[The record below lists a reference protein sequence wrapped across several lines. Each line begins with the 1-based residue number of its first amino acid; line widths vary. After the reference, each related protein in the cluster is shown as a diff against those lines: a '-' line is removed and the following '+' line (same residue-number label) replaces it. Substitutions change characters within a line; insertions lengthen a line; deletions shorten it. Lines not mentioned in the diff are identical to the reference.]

1 MTDGD
6 VRQVAPTLGFN
17 IETRTYKSFQLNL
30 WDVGGQKTIR
40 SFWRNYF
47 EQTDGLVW
55 VVDAADRRR
64 MDDCKEE
71 LLALLKE
78 ERLAGA
84 SLLLLANKQDLSG
97 ALSCDE
103 VKQRLGLVGLT
114 SGRHWSIFPCSAYS
128 GEGLLQGIDW
138 LIEDIADRIF
148 VME

>member
-78 ERLAGA
+78 EV
-84 SLLLLANKQDLSG
+84 
-97 ALSCDE
+97 ALRDVPNRSPSQKVRVLRNE
-103 VKQRLGLVGLT
+103 
-114 SGRHWSIFPCSAYS
+114 
-128 GEGLLQGIDW
+128 
-138 LIEDIADRIF
+138 
-148 VME
+148 